1 MNAEQVTS
9 TAECQFLQDGSVFGL
24 FARRSDDFAG
34 HELFALPEDVR
45 ALWHEDTASLSYGD
59 AHAQVLALS
68 ERYAAAAFGAGD
80 RVALL
85 LENRPAHFL
94 HWLALNR
101 LGASVVPVNPG
112 ATAEE
117 LEYLLEH
124 SDSRLLV
131 RLPDYATRTDPIAER
146 IGIPAIEPDDA
157 PPAVGRAER
166 MDDSE
171 LDRECALIY
180 TSGTTGKPKGC
191 ILSNRYFLNWAV
203 WYRAQG
209 GMIALRD
216 GQERLLTPLPTFHVN
231 AMGHSFMGML
241 SCGGAQIIVDRFHPR
256 SWWRH
261 AIETGATC
269 FHYLGVMPAILMELP
284 EAPEERGHAMRFG
297 LGGGVHPDHHGRFEE
312 RFGVPLLEGWAMTET
327 GGAGTLCA
335 ATEPRHVGTR
345 CVGRPDR
352 PGPAIETRL
361 VDEAG
366 QPVAPGAAGELQ
378 LRARGA
384 DPRLGF
390 FSGYL
395 KDPEATEAAWAG
407 GWLHTG
413 DVMRAG
419 DDGALHFVER
429 RKNII
434 RRSGENIAAVEVESA
449 ILDVPGVSA
458 VAVIP
463 APDPLR
469 DEEVLAVVVPTPG
482 TERAPLADAIFST
495 CAARLAYFKVPGFVV
510 FRDDLPTTST
520 QKIRKPALRTLAQ
533 DPLAA
538 GPDCVDFRDRKQA
551 LRKAAP

>member
-1 MNAEQVTS
+1 MNPEQVSS
-9 TAECQFLQDGSVFGL
+9 TDECQFLRDGTVFGL
-24 FARRSDDFAG
+24 FARQASEFGRCD
-34 HELFALPEDVR
+34 LFALPEDVR
-45 ALWHEDTASLSYGD
+45 TLWNEESGSVSYGD
-59 AHAQVLALS
+59 MLS
-68 ERYAAAAFGAGD
+68 EVLSLSAKYAEQGFGAGD

-101 LGASVVPVNPG
+101 LGTSVVPVNPG
-112 ATAEE
+112 ATADE
-117 LEYLLEH
+117 LEYLLGH
-124 SDSRLLV
+124 SESRLLV
-131 RLPDYATRTDPIAER
+131 RLREYAER
-146 IGIPAIEPDDA
+146 VDQVAAGLGVAVTAPGERPPPVASNNAAAPDD
-157 PPAVGRAER
+157 
-166 MDDSE
+166 

-180 TSGTTGKPKGC
+180 TSGTTGMPKGC
-191 ILSNRYFLNWAV
+191 ILSNRYFLNWAI

-209 GMIALRD
+209 GLISLRE

-261 AIETGATC
+261 ANETKATC

-284 EAPEERGHAMRFG
+284 ETPEDPDHGMRFG
-297 LGGGVHPDHHGRFEE
+297 LGGGVHPDHHARFEA

-335 ATEPRHVGTR
+335 AVEPRHVGTR
-345 CVGRPDR
+345 CLGHPDR

-361 VDEAG
+361 VDESG
-366 QPVAPGAAGELQ
+366 HPVAPGEAGELQ
-378 LRARGA
+378 LRARGR

-395 KDPEATEAAWAG
+395 KDPEATEAAWAD

-413 DVMRAG
+413 DVMRTSE
-419 DDGALHFVER
+419 DGALHFVER

-449 ILDVPGVSA
+449 ILQVREVSA

-463 APDPLR
+463 SPDPLR
-469 DEEVLAVVVPTPG
+469 DEEVLAVVVPSEGADCST
-482 TERAPLADAIFST
+482 LAETIFDV
-495 CAARLAYFKVPGFVV
+495 CAQRLAYFKVPGFIV
-510 FRDDLPTTST
+510 FRDSLPTTST
-520 QKIRKPALRTLAQ
+520 QKVRKPALRDLAEN
-533 DPLAA
+533 PLAA
-538 GPDCVDFRDRKQA
+538 GADCVDLRDRKQA
-551 LRKAAP
+551 LRKAGQ